1 MSAVVSGRV
10 WLLPVGFNPGAYKA
24 VVTYPGIWRAY
35 ANSVFYTAAGAG
47 VSVVLTILAAYP
59 LSRPDFRARNFYM
72 VVFTFTMLFNGG
84 LIPFYMLVRN
94 IGMLN
99 TRWAMLLPSALSI
112 WNVIITRTYYQQ
124 TISKSLLEAAQLDG
138 CRDTRFVVS
147 VVVPLSGAI
156 TAVNLLFYGV
166 FKWNAY
172 FDAFLFLTDAKLM
185 PLQILLRKILIQ
197 NSFDESQMI
206 TGSEIMSEQGR
217 QAYRELI
224 KYALII
230 FASAPVFLV
239 YPFVQKYFVRG
250 VMIGSL
256 KG

>member
-1 MSAVVSGRV
+1 
-10 WLLPVGFNPGAYKA
+10 
-24 VVTYPGIWRAY
+24 
-35 ANSVFYTAAGAG
+35 
-47 VSVVLTILAAYP
+47 
-59 LSRPDFRARNFYM
+59 
-72 VVFTFTMLFNGG
+72 
-84 LIPFYMLVRN
+84 
-94 IGMLN
+94 
-99 TRWAMLLPSALSI
+99 MLLPSALTI

-138 CRDTRFVVS
+138 CRDIRFVVS

-166 FKWNAY
+166 LKWNAY
-172 FDAFLFLTDAKLM
+172 FDAFIFLTNTKLI

-197 NSFDESQMI
+197 NTFDESL
-206 TGSEIMSEQGR
+206 TSSGAEVFSEQGR

-230 FASAPVFLV
+230 FASLPVFLI
-239 YPFVQKYFVRG
+239 YPFVQKFFVKG